1 MKLFPLQHLYNCQIF
16 NYWEK
21 EGWRVIY
28 AGKLAIVIFALW
40 ELATMCDEQ
49 NNPLRYVWVS
59 QGKGS
64 AFLLYPIKEFAYRS
78 YFGSIPKMSHAS
90 ICSHFD
96 CKWIWMILTFR
107 PSFHTWSMHFPPL
120 GKAQHVLQCIEML
133 FYLAPCLCWFS
144 MVVAAGAALG
154 QLLWDFQLLFKEPCA
169 WQSPF
174 SWRLF
179 KCHCLFCLLD

>member
-90 ICSHFD
+90 ICSHLD
-96 CKWIWMILTFR
+96 CKWIWMILMFR
-107 PSFHTWSMHFPPL
+107 PISILGACISHLLEKLSMYYS
-120 GKAQHVLQCIEML
+120 VLRCFFTSL
-133 FYLAPCLCWFS
+133 LAC
-144 MVVAAGAALG
+144 AGLAR
-154 QLLWDFQLLFKEPCA
+154 W
-169 WQSPF
+169 
-174 SWRLF
+174 
-179 KCHCLFCLLD
+179 